1 MGLYEAQYIKKGTED
16 KNIMLKYD
24 GNEMELNG
32 VKHFIDQILY

>member
-24 GNEMELNG
+24 GNEMELI
-32 VKHFIDQILY
+32 KTE

>member
-24 GNEMELNG
+24 GNEME
-32 VKHFIDQILY
+32 FIIDELSKTFC

>member
-24 GNEMELNG
+24 GNEMES
-32 VKHFIDQILY
+32 KTE